1 MSKYLLSR
9 YLNGTKQGI
18 CNQIG
23 SYQICLGKYVMDN
36 NYTCPKRCFP
46 FSLPYQTNLPDCK
59 TWEEWWCMKEQIA
72 LALEEVPENCNFDC
86 TITQYDGS
94 LVHQIDLDDPKF
106 QFSFEIFFDTHIS
119 EEYLITSFNDLVG
132 SFGGT
137 LGLFTG
143 FSFLS
148 LFYDIFD
155 LIIDLCRAH
164 FVQ

>member
-1 MSKYLLSR
+1 
-9 YLNGTKQGI
+9 
-18 CNQIG
+18 
-23 SYQICLGKYVMDN
+23 
-36 NYTCPKRCFP
+36 
-46 FSLPYQTNLPDCK
+46 
-59 TWEEWWCMKEQIA
+59 MKEQIA
-72 LALEEVPENCNFDC
+72 LALEEVPEKCFFDC
-86 TITQYDGS
+86 TTTQYDGS
-94 LVHQIDLDDPKF
+94 LVHQIDLDEPKF

-148 LFYDIFD
+148 LFCDIFD
-155 LIIDLCRAH
+155 LIIELCKAH